1 MNIDAIS
8 AVSDAAVLPGQI
20 GSDESF
26 DVGDGAEQ
34 IDFKAVVQQLN
45 AVIDPVVDCVVQ
57 PDDTTT
63 PEINNGYEQASL
75 ATYLSGSPVNL
86 ISSNADPHSWPDASP
101 TTTALDQWQP
111 ETTEVTREL
120 PTVVRATLDGARS
133 VTPMN
138 LDAKPSAEILPAED
152 ETSLSVPL
160 GRAILPAELSLPPGM
175 NSVEKPTVALVNAV
189 SNGPLFTDGHPS
201 STPLLSSS
209 TASASPMTSSLL
221 PEMLIAGGQHHVRAV
236 AQLPNLGTVQV
247 EMTRASASEVA
258 VHVYAGELSVAALE
272 RCSSTLQQLVAT
284 AVQPAASEAAIKEVS
299 CAPGSESGIK
309 IALSLTSQNQS
320 QADGDECQQQG
331 RAELSRPVVEQLT
344 IPARVT
350 PVTALV
356 DLLI

>member
-20 GSDESF
+20 SSDESS

-34 IDFKAVVQQLN
+34 IDFQAVVQQLN

-63 PEINNGYEQASL
+63 PEIHVAYEQASL

-86 ISSNADPHSWPDASP
+86 ISSNADQHSWPDASP

-120 PTVVRATLDGARS
+120 PTVVRVTLDGARS
-133 VTPMN
+133 ATPLN
-138 LDAKPSAEILPAED
+138 LDAKPTAEILPAED
-152 ETSLSVPL
+152 EPSLSAPL

-175 NSVEKPTVALVNAV
+175 NSVEKPTVALVNVV

-209 TASASPMTSSLL
+209 TASASPMASSLL

-258 VHVYAGELSVAALE
+258 VHVHAEELSVAALE
-272 RCSSTLQQLVAT
+272 RCSPALQQLVAT
-284 AVQPAASEAAIKEVS
+284 TVQPAASEAAIREAS
-299 CAPGSESGIK
+299 YAPGSEAGIK

-320 QADGDECQQQG
+320 QADSGEYQQQG
-331 RAELSRPVVEQLT
+331 RAESSRPVELT
-344 IPARVT
+344 IPARAT